1 MKHRILRALAATVG
15 LGMAVAP
22 VTPAVAASTYGSGA
36 TTQPIVLDL
45 LDQLTLELANT
56 TSALESLPVG
66 DAAGVAVKLADQVF
80 GATSASSTGET
91 TQQPESGSGC
101 LTPDL
106 GIVGLDLG
114 VVCSISQAGATPLPF
129 GHGTTAIGATS
140 VNGALLADLVDAIVE
155 LLTGSLGV
163 ALDDAVATVTSAVGP
178 VLEPLISQL
187 ESACNTVLADNDL
200 GDVADTLGGVIGSL
214 GDTLPDDIAT
224 AIDPVE
230 QAIIDA
236 IGADNVCTVLTDLL
250 TDLPSIDS
258 ILDILAN
265 ALDEVLSSLDLLT
278 VAVGNT
284 VSDSTTA
291 TESIVSNASLT
302 GLTLSTLSL
311 ADIQD
316 VLDAVVD
323 GIVNALL
330 AELDLGLGELLPSAS
345 DIVAILD
352 GVLPTGLV
360 LSDDPILSLDVTP
373 TAATASLD
381 RLTGEVTS
389 SGQAAI
395 ATIDL
400 SDTLALLLG
409 EENTTITVEP
419 GMAPVTLLEGTP
431 LETRLAVGDVAT
443 FTDEQDGMPVAGA
456 IASSIDLVVGAGLPG
471 GGVHLVGGAATAQ
484 VTGID
489 VTPAQPTEE
498 EPSLPRTGGGLAL
511 LGLVALSGLA
521 LRRR

>member
-1 MKHRILRALAATVG
+1 MKHRILRALAASVG
-15 LGMAVAP
+15 LGLALAP
-22 VTPAVAASTYGSGA
+22 VTPAVAAPSYGSGA
-36 TTQPIVLDL
+36 ATQPIVVQL
-45 LDQLTLELANT
+45 LDQLTLELAST

-66 DAAGVAVKLADQVF
+66 DAAGVALKVVDQVF
-80 GATSASSTGET
+80 GATSASSTGEVS
-91 TQQPESGSGC
+91 QQPESGSGC

-106 GIVGLDLG
+106 TVVGLDLG
-114 VVCSISQAGATPLPF
+114 VLCSVSQAAALPLPF
-129 GHGTTAIGATS
+129 GHATTAIGETS
-140 VNGALLADLVDAIVE
+140 VNGAMLADLVDAIVE

-178 VLEPLISQL
+178 VLQPLIAQL
-187 ESACNTVLADNDL
+187 ESACDTVLGDADL
-200 GDVADTLGGVIGSL
+200 GDVADTLGGVIGTL
-214 GDTLPDDIAT
+214 GSALPEQIAS

-236 IGADNVCTVLTDLL
+236 IGADNVCTVLTNLL
-250 TDLPSIDS
+250 TDLPSITS
-258 ILDILAN
+258 ILDLLAD
-265 ALDEVLSSLDLLT
+265 ALRDALSALDLLT

-311 ADIQD
+311 ADIQH

-330 AELDLGLGELLPSAS
+330 AELGVIPGDVLPSVS
-345 DIVAILD
+345 DLVGILD
-352 GVLPTGLV
+352 DVLPTGLV
-360 LSDDPILSLDVTP
+360 LSDAPILSLAVTP

-409 EENTTITVEP
+409 EQNTTFTVEP
-419 GMAPVTLLEGTP
+419 GMAPVTVLEGTP
-431 LETRLAVGDVAT
+431 LETRLSVGEVTKYTDVV
-443 FTDEQDGMPVAGA
+443 DGMPVAGA
-456 IASSIDLVVGAGLPG
+456 KATSIDLVVGAGLPG
-471 GGVHLVGGAATAQ
+471 GGVRLVGGAATAQ
-484 VTGID
+484 VTGVD
-489 VTPAQPTEE
+489 VTPAQPTE

-511 LGLVALSGLA
+511 LGLVALSGFA